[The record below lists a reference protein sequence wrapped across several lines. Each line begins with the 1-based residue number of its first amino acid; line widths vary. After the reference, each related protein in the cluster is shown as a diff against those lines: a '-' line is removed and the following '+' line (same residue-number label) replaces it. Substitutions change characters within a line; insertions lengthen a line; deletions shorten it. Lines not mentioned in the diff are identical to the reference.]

1 MKQLYNTFIG
11 ILSRIKNKIIFYPT
25 VFALGGIFLALLM
38 MFLENRGSS
47 SYLADN
53 VPLLVVD
60 NGETALTIL
69 SAIITGLISMM
80 VFSFSMVMLLLSQAS
95 SNYSPRLL
103 PGLIS
108 DKTHQIILGIYLGT
122 ILYCIFVLF
131 SIRPAS
137 DRFEIPGFSVLMGIL
152 LTVFCIYAFIYFIHN
167 ISEKIQISKIVDRIY
182 LVAKSKLSELI
193 ENENDVDH
201 YFPSTKDWHAYHI
214 DKSGY
219 LQYVSL
225 NNLIEI
231 CKEQDIKIHILP
243 VQGAFVLKGIAIF
256 RTNKELDKK
265 VVKEILSQF
274 NFSRGE
280 MVSDNYVL
288 AFKQLTEIIVK
299 AMSPGINDPGT
310 AINGIDYLTE
320 LFALR
325 LQKKDRNIVSRNES
339 AYIKFNTVD
348 FEDLLYN
355 VMAAIRTYCKH
366 DIIIIQKLSLMF
378 RYLQLQENIQE
389 AHRETIRRE
398 IDTLL
403 EDARHILQNKR
414 DLEKLAEIE
423 RNLITP
429 THTRQ

>member
-1 MKQLYNTFIG
+1 MKKLYTTLLG
-11 ILSRIKNKIIFYPT
+11 ILRRIKTKIIFYPT
-25 VFALGGIFLALLM
+25 VFAISGILLALLM
-38 MFLENRGSS
+38 MFLEKDGSS
-47 SYLADN
+47 GYLAEN

-137 DRFEIPGFSVLMGIL
+137 DRFEIPGFSVLLGIL
-152 LTVFCIYAFIYFIHN
+152 LTVLCIYAFIYFIHN
-167 ISEKIQISKIVDRIY
+167 ISEKIQISKILDRIY
-182 LVAKSKLSELI
+182 LVAKTKLTELI
-193 ENENDVDH
+193 ENEKAADL
-201 YFPSTKDWHAYHI
+201 YFPSTKDWTSYHI
-214 DKSGY
+214 EKSGY
-219 LQYVSL
+219 LQYVSID
-225 NNLIEI
+225 NLISI
-231 CKEQDIKIHILP
+231 CRKHDIMIHILP
-243 VQGAFVLKGIAIF
+243 VKGVFVLKGIAIF
-256 RTNKELDKK
+256 KTSKKLDDK
-265 VVKEILSQF
+265 VIKEIQDQF

-280 MVSDNYVL
+280 MVKDNYVL
-288 AFKQLTEIIVK
+288 AFKQITEIVLK

-325 LQKKDRNIVSRNES
+325 LEKKDRNIISRDNI
-339 AYIKFNTVD
+339 AYIKFNTVG
-348 FEDLLYN
+348 FEELLYN
-355 VMAAIRTYCKH
+355 VMAAIRTYSKH
-366 DIIIIQKLSLMF
+366 DIIIIQKLALMF
-378 RYLQLQENIQE
+378 RYLQLQKDITEEDQMV
-389 AHRETIRRE
+389 IRKE

-403 EDARHILQNKR
+403 DDARQVLKNYR
-414 DLEKLAEIE
+414 DLEKLSEIE
-423 RNLITP
+423 RNLITSGP
-429 THTRQ
+429 N